1 MKNKDSEG
9 RGYNHV
15 IEEAEE
21 RKKNLCVR
29 EPAANYNVME
39 PEKEQGEYTLED
51 YLALP
56 EDRRVEL
63 IDGVFYDMASPSGI
77 HQRILGKVYSAL
89 EVYVER
95 KKGMCEVFPAPFD
108 VQLDCNDKTIVQPD
122 ILVVCDREK
131 ILAPGLYGAPDLV
144 IEILS
149 LSTKKKDMTLKLRKY
164 KNAGVREY
172 WMIDPDKRTVVVYE
186 FGKENNPTIYGFDAK
201 VPVGIFGGECRID
214 FAEIYERIK
223 YLYEK

>member
-1 MKNKDSEG
+1 MEKKDSEG
-9 RGYNHV
+9 RGYKHV

-21 RKKNLCVR
+21 RKNLCVR
-29 EPAANYNVME
+29 EPAANYSTME
-39 PEKEQGEYTLED
+39 LEKEQGEYTLED

-63 IDGVFYDMASPSGI
+63 IDGVFYDMASPSQV
-77 HQRILGKVYSAL
+77 HQLLSMRIGRKLGDYID
-89 EVYVER
+89 R
-95 KKGMCEVFPAPFD
+95 KNGTCETFAAPSD
-108 VQLDCNDKTIVQPD
+108 VQLDCDDKTIVQPD
-122 ILVVCDREK
+122 VFVVCDREK
-131 ILAPGLYGAPDLV
+131 QIGTRLYGAPDFI

-149 LSTKKKDMTLKLRKY
+149 PSTKKKDMILKLRKY

-172 WMIDPDKRTVVVYE
+172 WMIDPDKKTVVVHE
-186 FGKENNPTIYGFDAK
+186 FEKENNPSIYGFDAK

-223 YLYEK
+223 YMYEK